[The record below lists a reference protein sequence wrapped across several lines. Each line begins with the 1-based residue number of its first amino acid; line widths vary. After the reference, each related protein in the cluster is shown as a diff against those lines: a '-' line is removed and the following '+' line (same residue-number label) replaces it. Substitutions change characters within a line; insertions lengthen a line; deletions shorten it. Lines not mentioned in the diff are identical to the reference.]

1 MKGRIYARLAPGNR
15 LWGRSLSAVCLLILL
30 SVTLSSISA
39 RSFGQ
44 YPDLLPQDYPLPSDM
59 SGVHFYLI
67 TVDVGDSVWD
77 NFGHTAL
84 RVYDENSDTD
94 LVFNWGVFD
103 ISGGVVG
110 FSFNFFKGI
119 MNYRLATNP
128 PSREFD
134 MYRAQQRT
142 VWQDRINLTNPQKE
156 RLFRRLM
163 WNVEEAN
170 REYAY
175 QYYFDNC
182 TTRVRDYLDEAL
194 AGAISSAYTGTT
206 NETFRDQVKTHYA
219 STELIAF
226 SLDVLMN
233 SNIDRQVTEWESMYL
248 PLVFRE
254 RLANLPSDV
263 AENGQRIPLLSDQQI
278 VMEFP
283 APTIES
289 DAYRIASVGLLAPVL
304 FLMLMLKRI
313 PMSYFATHSR
323 IGFKAA
329 GINFRILGLLGIVTG
344 LFAGIYGTLML
355 GSWFISDHL
364 DTHHNVNLLLFW
376 PTDLLGVIVGLRWFF
391 LCKPWPMTNNSAPFI
406 NYYLLAHLLAML
418 VYAAIAILEL
428 SDQVLD
434 SLLVNVVP
442 GFFLFTVLIW
452 VVGFQP
458 AKPKNMFF

>member
-1 MKGRIYARLAPGNR
+1 MTEGQVSDKSGAQGSGQRLLSLLLISLALLAVLFPP
-15 LWGRSLSAVCLLILL
+15 LSQAQYPSLSP
-30 SVTLSSISA
+30 T
-39 RSFGQ
+39 Q
-44 YPDLLPQDYPLPSDM
+44 YPVPADM

-84 RVYDENSDTD
+84 RVYDENTNTD
-94 LVFNWGVFD
+94 LVYNWGVFD
-103 ISGGVVG
+103 ISGGVIG

-119 MNYRLATNP
+119 MNYRLATTAP
-128 PSREFD
+128 ALEFD
-134 MYRAQQRT
+134 LYRSQQRT

-156 RLFRRLM
+156 ILYRRLM
-163 WNVEEAN
+163 WNADEGN

-194 AGAISSAYTGTT
+194 DGSLSASYAGVTEES
-206 NETFRDQVKTHYA
+206 FRDQVQTHYA
-219 STELIAF
+219 STSLIAF

-233 SNIDRQVTEWESMYL
+233 SNIDRDVTEWESMYL
-248 PLVFRE
+248 PLTLRE
-254 RLANLPSDV
+254 RLAVLESDV
-263 AENGQRIPLLSDQQI
+263 AEDGKRLPLLSDQQI
-278 VMEFP
+278 IAEFS
-283 APTIES
+283 APTVES
-289 DAYRIASVGLLAPVL
+289 DPYRIASVGLLAPAF
-304 FLMLMLKRI
+304 FLLLMLKRI

-323 IGFKAA
+323 IGFKFE
-329 GINFRILGLLGIVTG
+329 GLNFRLLGLLGLITA
-344 LFAGIYGTLML
+344 LFSGIYGTLML

-376 PTDLLGVIVGLRWFF
+376 PTDLLGVVVALRWLF
-391 LCKPWPMTNNSAPFI
+391 LCKPWPTTNNSAQFI
-406 NYYLLAHLLAML
+406 NNYLLAHVVGML
-418 VYAAIAILEL
+418 IYAAVALLGLSNQELDRILL
-428 SDQVLD
+428 Y
-434 SLLVNVVP
+434 VVP